1 MTAALPHAS
10 LPARGYFAVTKQM
23 QNPPTECAAK
33 PAREPRYNQPLEF
46 RAVKLDDDP
55 REIDGIALIARIMKL
70 SDR

>member
-1 MTAALPHAS
+1 
-10 LPARGYFAVTKQM
+10 M
-23 QNPPTECAAK
+23 QNLPTECAAK